1 MYECENFDFWRKR
14 MTFKRIFAVIAA
26 ICLSFTVSGLFPLVA
41 PATDGAETES
51 VSATGSAD
59 SGSTDV
65 DVIYDASDAYKS
77 VKYYG
82 NLINLT
88 KSGDQAVDTVAI
100 ALSQVGYHEG
110 NGEED
115 FGGLN
120 AEGNRDFVEYNLLFG
135 KLDNSQ
141 GNGVSYGYSWCA
153 SFITWCLRHAGVA
166 EEQSAQVDPKTYRS
180 CWQWQRALEDANAFH
195 DAGDGYKPELGDLV
209 FFKNVDDSSIKVSS
223 SHVGLVLFVD
233 GEKVYTVEG
242 NTNSALGAEGDFD
255 CVAVKSY
262 PLDSKYI
269 VGYGCP
275 DYTDSEESK
284 IAGWVVASGTS
295 GTPKPLSSLFDEMR
309 RGETVAPVI
318 ARKGEVGV
326 FEIVA
331 VSLVAAGMI
340 AAITVLAVMTFKKKP
355 DDRNSG
361 RRKESKKSRNKYSG
375 SNKLKRK

>member
-1 MYECENFDFWRKR
+1 

-26 ICLSFTVSGLFPLVA
+26 ICLSLTVSGLLPIVTPAADAEETTIA
-41 PATDGAETES
+41 PTVGATTE
-51 VSATGSAD
+51 VSSEI
-59 SGSTDV
+59 
-65 DVIYDASDAYKS
+65 DVIYEASDAYKGS
-77 VKYYG
+77 KYYG
-82 NLINLT
+82 NLTKLS
-88 KSGDQAVDTVAI
+88 KSGNQAVDTVAI

-120 AEGNRDFVEYNLLFG
+120 AEGNRDFVEYNLFFG
-135 KLDNSQ
+135 KLDNAQ

-153 SFITWCLRHAGVA
+153 SFVTWCLRHAGVSVT
-166 EEQSAQVDPKTYRS
+166 QSAQTDPKTNRS
-180 CWQWQRALEDANAFH
+180 CWQWQRALEEANAFH
-195 DAGDGYKPELGDLV
+195 AAGDGYTPEMGDLV

-233 GEKVYTVEG
+233 ENKVYTVEG
-242 NTNSALGAEGDFD
+242 NTNSVLGAENDSD
-255 CVAVKSY
+255 CVSVKSY
-262 PLDSKYI
+262 ALDSKYI

-375 SNKLKRK
+375 SNKVKRK